1 VRKTDFTP
9 VMHVSA
15 FYEPVEGQRQLVG
28 HLRRERRELLFEFDP
43 GFLATGLQLSPFKLP
58 LRAGVTRGDLS
69 RFDGLMGLFDDSL
82 PDGWGRL
89 LIERR
94 AQRLGLSRAHFGP
107 LDRLSLV
114 GRRGM
119 GALVYEPD
127 AGLPGATLVD
137 LELVEREIAA
147 ARADR
152 KRADLD
158 QLFALGGAPHGAR
171 PKALVL
177 LDGKGRVRP
186 DGGARGGCTAWM
198 VKFRSKGDA
207 PSRSRH

>member
-1 VRKTDFTP
+1 
-9 VMHVSA
+9 MHVSV
-15 FYEPVEGQRQLVG
+15 FYEPVEDQRQLVG
-28 HLRRERRELLFEFDP
+28 HLRRERHELLFEFEPD
-43 GFLATGLQLSPFKLP
+43 FIATGLQLSPFKLP
-58 LRAGVTRGDLS
+58 LRAGVTRGDAS

-94 AQRLGLSRAHFGP
+94 AQRLGLSGAHFGP
-107 LDRLSLV
+107 LDRLALV
-114 GRRGM
+114 GNRGM

-158 QLFALGGAPHGAR
+158 QLFTLGGTPQGAR

-186 DGGARGGCTAWM
+186 DGGARRGCTAWL

-207 PSRSRH
+207 PETAALCAVSR